1 MIELVGK
8 GIFQA
13 IRECE
18 KERGKLEEKK
28 VKIKKKK
35 LKSGCGESKVPEVK
49 VESGVESKPAPKK
62 IKIRVKK

>member
-35 LKSGCGESKVPEVK
+35 LKSVCLAASFIEIYSLIF
-49 VESGVESKPAPKK
+49 APPT
-62 IKIRVKK
+62 